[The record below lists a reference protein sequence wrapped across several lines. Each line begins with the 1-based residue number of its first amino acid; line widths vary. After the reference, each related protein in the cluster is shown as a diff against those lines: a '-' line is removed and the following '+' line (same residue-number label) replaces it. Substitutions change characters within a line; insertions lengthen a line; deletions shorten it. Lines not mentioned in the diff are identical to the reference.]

1 MGAIQVN
8 TDTVVN
14 AAQNIRKI
22 NNDIRDLISSVESA
36 MNSLDNAWDGNA
48 STNAVNKYNS
58 IKNAYC
64 DNRYHVIEN
73 YVNFLLQQVGEGYD
87 QTETTNKSLADAFK

>member
-14 AAQNIRKI
+14 AAQNIRKV
-22 NNDIRDLISSVESA
+22 NSDIRDLISSVESA
-36 MNSLDNAWDGNA
+36 MQSMNNAWDGNA
-48 STNAVNKYNS
+48 SANAADKYNS

-64 DNRYHVIEN
+64 DNRYNVMEN
-73 YVNFLLQQVGEGYD
+73 YVNFLLQQVGEGYE
-87 QTETTNKSLADAFK
+87 QTETTNKSLADAFL